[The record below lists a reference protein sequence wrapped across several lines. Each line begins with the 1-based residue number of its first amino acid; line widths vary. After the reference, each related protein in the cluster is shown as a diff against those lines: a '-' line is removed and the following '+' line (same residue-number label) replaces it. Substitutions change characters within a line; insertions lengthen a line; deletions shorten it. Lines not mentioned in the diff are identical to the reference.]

1 MRCQPEIGFGLIVGV
16 VVDIY
21 SYETVYFLISGDFIK
36 IKRLLLISYVIG

>member
-1 MRCQPEIGFGLIVGV
+1 MRCQSEIGFGLIVGV